1 MYIDG
6 CGRKVSNNTSTQCI
20 EKSTTTLNSLQMPNW
35 KQLIMRLWSEAI
47 FLIPK
52 DMEKN
57 VKTERLQRG
66 SLMKGNFFKTYLIV

>member
-1 MYIDG
+1 M
-6 CGRKVSNNTSTQCI
+6 S
-20 EKSTTTLNSLQMPNW
+20 NW
-35 KQLIMRLWSEAI
+35 KRLIMRLWSEAI